1 MKLLIVLGEGGHTK
15 QMLNLVKLIKD
26 SENSNQESKDHLY
39 SLYYIVAYED
49 HLSVGHIKHPGP
61 VYRVTRP
68 RGKSTS
74 KLGAVFRTLLAGMQ
88 SLVILLRTRPDAIIS
103 AGPAIS
109 VPVSILGKLF
119 GARIIFIESSSRIRH
134 PSLTGRLMYRWADL
148 FFVQWQQLQKE
159 LPQAVFAGRLV

>member
-15 QMLNLVKLIKD
+15 QMLNLVQLIKD
-26 SENSNQESKDHLY
+26 LEKSNKQSHNESY
-39 SLYYIVAYED
+39 SLHYVVTYED

-68 RGKSTS
+68 RGKSTG
-74 KLGAVFRTLLAGMQ
+74 KLCAVFRTLLAGMQ
-88 SLVILLRTRPDAIIS
+88 SLVILLRTRPDAVIS
-103 AGPAIS
+103 AGPAVS
-109 VPVSILGKLF
+109 VPVSVLGKLF

-148 FFVQWQQLQKE
+148 FFVQWQQLQEE
-159 LPQAVFAGRLV
+159 LPRAVFAGRLV